1 MELSYLVYFRTVAKT
16 EHISQAAAELH
27 ITQPALS
34 RAIGRVE
41 QEVGAQLFE
50 RGANSIRLNH
60 TGRAFLRRVEQI
72 LAEYDDAM
80 REASDNSQ
88 VETGSVKLMAPTLE
102 LLTGFLRSYLPQHP
116 DMQIFHQLAGPRD
129 TMHELETHGADFALC
144 PEPSG
149 NPRIEWHP
157 LFREQYCL
165 AVSAQHPLAGEET
178 VQLKDLSE
186 ERFVFNNGSSGF
198 TGLLRGFCCRAG
210 FEPKICFM
218 GDETDFAYDLVAKN
232 VGIMMVPVTQQVPIQ
247 NHALDL
253 LGEELRFV
261 WLEGPG
267 CARVIG
273 LSRLKNGYLTP
284 TALAALEAVREY
296 YTSLQPIRGFD
307 ILPRRSITD

>member
-1 MELSYLVYFRTVAKT
+1 MELSYLTYFRTVAKM

-34 RAIGRVE
+34 RAISRVE

-60 TGRAFLRRVEQI
+60 TGRAFLQRVEQI
-72 LAEYDDAM
+72 LAEYDDAL
-80 REASDNSQ
+80 REAADNSS
-88 VETGSVKLMAPTLE
+88 VEKGSVKIMAPTLE
-102 LLTGFLRSYLPQHP
+102 LLTGFMRSYLPRHP

-129 TMHELETHGADFALC
+129 TMHELETHGADFALG
-144 PEPSG
+144 PEPEG

-157 LFREQYCL
+157 MFRECYCL
-165 AVSAQHPLAGEET
+165 AVSSRHPLAQQRQ
-178 VQLKDLSE
+178 VQLKELAG

-198 TGLLRGFCCRAG
+198 TELLRGFCCRAG
-210 FEPKICFM
+210 FEPKICFL

-232 VGIMMVPVTQQVPIQ
+232 VGVMLVPVTQQDPRQ

-253 LGEELRFV
+253 LGQELRF
-261 WLEGPG
+261 LELDGPG

-273 LSRLKNGYLTP
+273 LSKLKDGYLTP
-284 TALAALEAVREY
+284 TAIASLAAVRQY
-296 YTSLQPIRGFD
+296 YASLAPLRGFEM
-307 ILPRRSITD
+307 LPVRSITN